1 MLTLGKDKKKKMEK
15 MLIDINTTV
24 EDTIRVGP
32 KKRKKN
38 PKERNMIDVKKMTLP
53 ASNVE

>member
-1 MLTLGKDKKKKMEK
+1 

-38 PKERNMIDVKKMTLP
+38 PKERNMIDVEKVTLFVSSVGKRDTL
-53 ASNVE
+53 ADTVTFKDR

>member
-1 MLTLGKDKKKKMEK
+1 

-38 PKERNMIDVKKMTLP
+38 PKEKNMIGVKKMTLP